1 MESNKQRSKN
11 DLSMN
16 PIADKAALKM
26 VNFKKPSSAF
36 AMKMSETKSG
46 LPMKQKGDLNKD
58 NKMSGYEKTRQ
69 TAIDNNSP
77 APMYGSKEAAP
88 KMIKDKSII
97 FKTSSPLEKS
107 EQKVEQDYARNAIAD
122 YKKGDKKAAN
132 YEKKKALETA
142 AGENR

>member
-16 PIADKAALKM
+16 PIPDKAALKM

-58 NKMSGYEKTRQ
+58 NMMSEYEKKRQ

-77 APMYGSKEAAP
+77 APMYLSL
-88 KMIKDKSII
+88 IHI
-97 FKTSSPLEKS
+97 
-107 EQKVEQDYARNAIAD
+107 
-122 YKKGDKKAAN
+122 
-132 YEKKKALETA
+132 
-142 AGENR
+142 

>member
-16 PIADKAALKM
+16 PITDKAALKM

-46 LPMKQKGDLNKD
+46 LPMKGDLNKD
-58 NKMSGYEKTRQ
+58 GMMSGYESKRQ
-69 TAIDNNSP
+69 GAIEDNSP
-77 APMYGSKEAAP
+77 AKMYGGKEAAP